1 VRYMVIER
9 FKQGQA
15 RAIYERA
22 RDKGRLLPQGLEYE
36 ASWVSSELD
45 LCFQLMECTD
55 DNLFDEWMRRWNDLV
70 DFEVIPVISSE
81 DASAAILGGNEDSP
95 TRAT

>member
-1 VRYMVIER
+1 MRYMVIER
-9 FKQGQA
+9 FKHGRA

-36 ASWVSSELD
+36 TSWVSSELD
-45 LCFQLMECTD
+45 LCFQLMECAD
-55 DNLFDEWMRRWNDLV
+55 DTLFDEWIRQWNDLV

-81 DASAAILGGNEDSP
+81 EASAAILGGIENPP
-95 TRAT
+95 TSET